1 MFEVFMC
8 VAFFLAATS
17 QLIPEQGLV
26 LVKAKVRK

>member
-1 MFEVFMC
+1 MFEVFML

-26 LVKAKVRK
+26 LVKVRK